1 VRGERRHRLTE
12 HQLAPLLGRHPR
24 PASRSSVPVSR
35 TRLSHCLFRHVH

>member
-24 PASRSSVPVSR
+24 PASRSPILVPR
-35 TRLSHCLFRHVH
+35 TRLPHCLFRHAH